1 LNNIQVD
8 PLSDVLFT
16 QPSSSL
22 LPSAPPLALFAPSQ
36 PSEQG
41 EGPSSDDSDA
51 QLPGLTE
58 WLAQLKIDPATPR
71 FHSESN
77 AYRAV
82 MEGVGLKQSFA
93 RRQSG
98 NEPWSD
104 ITLNGDVLT
113 RREEFWQTLPVLS
126 TRLCGN
132 FDSCL
137 ISLHSGRSRPSRH
150 QKLLT
155 ATNTSFRRTTFYLIL
170 SISITRRWTPF
181 SVFSTAL
188 RSRRVYVSACIC
200 GTRGLHAFSSWS
212 AQSDPH
218 WLTTLGSS
226 LTALRCLADGS
237 TSIKYSWSASPSSHL
252 RSFMICRSTA

>member
-1 LNNIQVD
+1 MDHPNASEPPTLSVD
-8 PLSDVLFT
+8 EVELRFETDR
-16 QPSSSL
+16 
-22 LPSAPPLALFAPSQ
+22 SAGPGCLA
-36 PSEQG
+36 
-41 EGPSSDDSDA
+41 
-51 QLPGLTE
+51 
-58 WLAQLKIDPATPR
+58 K
-71 FHSESN
+71 
-77 AYRAV
+77 V
-82 MEGVGLKQSFA
+82 
-93 RRQSG
+93 
-98 NEPWSD
+98 
-104 ITLNGDVLT
+104 
-113 RREEFWQTLPVLS
+113 PVPVD
-126 TRLCGN
+126 LC
-132 FDSCL
+132 L
-137 ISLHSGRSRPSRH
+137 SGRSRPSRH

-188 RSRRVYVSACIC
+188 RSRRVYVSTCIC